1 MRGGVD
7 GDVSEND
14 GGGEEMKEIIANIFL
29 GAVGSIVATIV
40 LYLCSSVYR
49 IGYKKKVMYYLE
61 LARNYNYQIRN
72 YQTFVNDYDKI
83 IPCVERMHECIFAI
97 HDNILLLSKLYAP
110 KNKKL
115 IQTLLYDIQRRCERA
130 MFQTVGYHGDA
141 EIEARLNCIQ
151 KLFNPHKESSVE
163 IELEVIAMLLKTKN
177 IKETATKLKT
187 KYVDLKQIKEM
198 VDCRSLKKSCSN
210 EIIQNEGLTE
220 AEFNEI
226 FKAF

>member
-1 MRGGVD
+1 
-7 GDVSEND
+7 
-14 GGGEEMKEIIANIFL
+14 MKEIIANIFL

-83 IPCVERMHECIFAI
+83 IHCVERMHECIFAI
-97 HDNILLLSKLYAP
+97 HDNILLLSKFYAP

-130 MFQTVGYHGDA
+130 MFQTVGYSGDA
-141 EIEARLNCIQ
+141 EIEARLKCIQ
-151 KLFNPHKESSVE
+151 RLFNEGDKSAVE
-163 IELEVIAMLLKTKN
+163 IELNVVGTLLETRS
-177 IKETATKLKT
+177 IKETATKLK
-187 KYVDLKQIKEM
+187 KRHIELKQIKTI
-198 VDCRSLKKSCSN
+198 VDCRSLKNSDNN
-210 EIIQNEGLTE
+210 EMIQNKGLTDV
-220 AEFNEI
+220 EFKRI
-226 FKAF
+226 IDVD